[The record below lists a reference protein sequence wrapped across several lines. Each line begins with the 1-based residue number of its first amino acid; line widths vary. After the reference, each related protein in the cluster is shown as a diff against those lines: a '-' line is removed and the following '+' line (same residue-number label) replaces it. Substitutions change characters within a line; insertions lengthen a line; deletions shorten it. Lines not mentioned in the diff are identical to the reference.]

1 MAKYHNICKY
11 IHLPVQAGSSRVLK
25 LMNRTYDKEW
35 YKARVDKIYEIM
47 PECAISCDII
57 SGFCTETEEEHQET
71 LEIIKYSNYSM
82 SYMFFYSERPGTLAA
97 RKYEDDIPLE
107 VKKRRL
113 AEVIEVQNVV
123 SRELN
128 KKDEGKTFEVL
139 VEGDSKKSD
148 KDFKGRN
155 TQNKMIIFA
164 KKEGVNIGDYVQV
177 KVHDS
182 NQATLF
188 GSIVK

>member
-1 MAKYHNICKY
+1 M
-11 IHLPVQAGSSRVLK
+11 
-25 LMNRTYDKEW
+25 
-35 YKARVDKIYEIM
+35 
-47 PECAISCDII
+47 
-57 SGFCTETEEEHQET
+57 
-71 LEIIKYSNYSM
+71 
-82 SYMFFYSERPGTLAA
+82 
-97 RKYEDDIPLE
+97 
-107 VKKRRL
+107 